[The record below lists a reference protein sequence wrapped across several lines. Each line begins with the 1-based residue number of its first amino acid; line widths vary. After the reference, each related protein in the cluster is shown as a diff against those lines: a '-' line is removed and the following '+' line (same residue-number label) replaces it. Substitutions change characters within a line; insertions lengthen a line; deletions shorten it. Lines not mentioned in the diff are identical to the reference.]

1 MCQFVQ
7 VPGKGLVISFKKNG
21 NYTKSNIKSK
31 SRRDTSKRLHNDQ
44 KQLTITTATP
54 TATATATTTST
65 NNDNYYYYYFFFFPR
80 SRVQAC

>member
-31 SRRDTSKRLHNDQ
+31 SRGDTSKRLHNDQ
-44 KQLTITTATP
+44 KQLTIT

-65 NNDNYYYYYFFFFPR
+65 NNDNYYYYYY
-80 SRVQAC
+80 SYYYYYYYCY